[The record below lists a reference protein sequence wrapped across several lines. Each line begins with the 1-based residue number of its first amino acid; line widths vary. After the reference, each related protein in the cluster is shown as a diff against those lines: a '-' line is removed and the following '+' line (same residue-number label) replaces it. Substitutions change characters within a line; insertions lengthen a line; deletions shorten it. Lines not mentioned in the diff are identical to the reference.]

1 MAPRSDSRILI
12 VGAGA
17 VGQVYGHHLAEA
29 GCSVSVLVKPK
40 YEEAAKEGY
49 ILHHH
54 SLRRSTVKKF
64 KPDNVFTDVSKARG
78 IWHEIWLC
86 VPTPAIYEPWF
97 DDFVRHMVGESTIVA
112 FQPGLDEHDY
122 LCARLGADRV
132 VQGLIGMISYQA
144 PLPGEHLQPGV
155 AYYFPP
161 LAPSSVGGPADR
173 ATPVV
178 ELLQK
183 GGCPAALSEDAYEQQ
198 ALGSSILN
206 PMIVGL
212 EIEDWS
218 FDQFASSS
226 TLALA
231 VDAATEAAGIV
242 EAKTRAKSW
251 LLNKVRKPWVFKL
264 AMPLARWLMPFPLE
278 TYLRYHF
285 SKVRTQTARNV
296 TQYLEYGGKLRVPI
310 VSIRRLHDKWNRT
323 LDVTPG
329 TQMAD
334 IHHSAASSAALA
346 AAPAAASV
354 SASFAAVNVPIL
366 EAPIIDDVVLD
377 APIVED
383 DIATKPKV
391 QLLPAGTAP
400 AVLVTNPEKIA
411 IVTDEDL
418 VSLDEETPI
427 PEDDE

>member
-1 MAPRSDSRILI
+1 MD
-12 VGAGA
+12 AG
-17 VGQVYGHHLAEA
+17 
-29 GCSVSVLVKPK
+29 
-40 YEEAAKEGY
+40 
-49 ILHHH
+49 
-54 SLRRSTVKKF
+54 
-64 KPDNVFTDVSKARG
+64 
-78 IWHEIWLC
+78 
-86 VPTPAIYEPWF
+86 
-97 DDFVRHMVGESTIVA
+97 
-112 FQPGLDEHDY
+112 
-122 LCARLGADRV
+122 
-132 VQGLIGMISYQA
+132 
-144 PLPGEHLQPGV
+144 
-155 AYYFPP
+155 
-161 LAPSSVGGPADR
+161 
-173 ATPVV
+173 
-178 ELLQK
+178 
-183 GGCPAALSEDAYEQQ
+183 
-198 ALGSSILN
+198 
-206 PMIVGL
+206 
-212 EIEDWS
+212 
-218 FDQFASSS
+218 
-226 TLALA
+226 
-231 VDAATEAAGIV
+231 TEAAGIV

-334 IHHSAASSAALA
+334 IHQSAAASSAALA

-354 SASFAAVNVPIL
+354 SASFATVNVPIL
-366 EAPIIDDVVLD
+366 EAPDIDDVVLD
-377 APIVED
+377 APFVD
-383 DIATKPKV
+383 DEIETKPKV
-391 QLLPAGTAP
+391 VLPPAGTAP